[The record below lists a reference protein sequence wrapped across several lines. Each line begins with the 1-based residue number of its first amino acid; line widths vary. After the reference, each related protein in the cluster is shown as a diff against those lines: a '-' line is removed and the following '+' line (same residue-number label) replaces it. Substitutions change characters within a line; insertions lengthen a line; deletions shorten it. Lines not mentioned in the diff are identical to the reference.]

1 MAVPLQALADPQTW
15 LAFLTLVALEVVL
28 GVDNIIVLSVL
39 VARLPPERRRAARIT
54 GLALAMLMRLALL
67 CSVVWLTHLTAPLC
81 TVAGLALS
89 GRDLVLLVGGLFL
102 LLKTAQELHRHRARA
117 VAAGKPR
124 ADAGF
129 TAIIVQVAVLD
140 LVFSLDSV
148 FAAVGLSRQLFVM
161 MAAIITA
168 VLVMMWVAGVVG
180 AFIDR
185 NPAIK
190 PLALVL
196 LLLIG
201 AALVAGGLHHT
212 VPPPYLYGAMGV
224 VVVVGLARQAL
235 LRRRLL
241 R

>member
-67 CSVVWLTHLTAPLC
+67 CGVVWLTHLTAPLFS
-81 TVAGLALS
+81 VAGLALS
-89 GRDLVLLVGGLFL
+89 GRDLVLLAGGLFL
-102 LLKTAQELHRHRARA
+102 LVKTAQEIHRHRVRA
-117 VAAGKPR
+117 AADVPR
-124 ADAGF
+124 VYAGF
-129 TAIIVQVAVLD
+129 TITILQVAVLD
-140 LVFSLDSV
+140 IVFSLDSV

-180 AFIDR
+180 TFIDR

-190 PLALVL
+190 LLALIL

-201 AALVAGGLHHT
+201 ASLLAEGLH
-212 VPPPYLYGAMGV
+212 
-224 VVVVGLARQAL
+224 
-235 LRRRLL
+235 LR
-241 R
+241 